1 MLAKRDS
8 PVRAS
13 GVHRTAKSFL
23 SALWAP
29 NWRSRPIRRRSTVL
43 DRISSVPMPRIA
55 GTAWGAAVFSVVTLV
70 TWPAE
75 AAPGVA
81 NRLAGADAQ
90 GPATES
96 VTAIYHNPAMLGS
109 LPGLHFQT
117 TLRGGVDHLSVRRF
131 AIGTD
136 GTPTSQLGAWPQAA
150 NPVFDYFVGVSFLLD
165 PIAIGAA
172 VHTFDSRYR
181 IYSSPELSYH
191 LAGEDD
197 LGCAIDRS
205 RVCPELRKGGTLEMR
220 TDLDVS
226 LAWNALDFMTIGAT
240 LHVPRSR
247 TYFARDVDSVL
258 TGVSEGAG
266 CDPASASVENPI
278 CAERLAFRGNT
289 RLRWFGLQPNGSRL
303 DIALTLGVAFV
314 IRNKLTIGIRYR
326 TQPLLNGGSI
336 TLHGE
341 AAVCAPNSAA
351 QERSDMPSCAT
362 AGAIDA
368 TMTEI
373 LPRELAIGFAGA
385 VGKWQLDSNL
395 YWIDRCPGFDPA
407 GACKGR
413 DSRSLRLTGL
423 DQDASTLPD
432 STIYRGRADIF
443 GVELWTR
450 YRLDDAIGANLPW
463 NKVLCSGKEAVDPQ
477 TRRRTRC
484 VPRVDLLIG
493 AGFNSPGVQPGAL
506 TAAANEGWTVLTSFG
521 TSFNLPTRNGTWS
534 LVPAYAL
541 DLMVPTRVGPGGATP
556 SFDPA
561 AGIAFEQG
569 GADLNSR
576 SAATVLEGRALPTNA
591 GVYTGAVHSILFA
604 LRWSE
609 RGFGTGDPQR

>member
-1 MLAKRDS
+1 MQQPGNRPRRPLRAANR
-8 PVRAS
+8 PRAS
-13 GVHRTAKSFL
+13 FEARRTGEI
-23 SALWAP
+23 
-29 NWRSRPIRRRSTVL
+29 RPL
-43 DRISSVPMPRIA
+43 
-55 GTAWGAAVFSVVTLV
+55 AWGLAALAFGVIALAP
-70 TWPAE
+70 WPAL
-75 AAPGVA
+75 AGPGVA

-131 AIGTD
+131 GIDTD
-136 GTPTSQLGAWPQAA
+136 GTPTKDFGSWAQVA
-150 NPVFDYFVGVSFLLD
+150 NPAFDYFVGISFLLD

-181 IYSSPELSYH
+181 IYSDPSLRYH
-191 LAGEDD
+191 MAGEDD
-197 LGCAIDRS
+197 LGCTIDRS
-205 RVCPELRKGGTLEMR
+205 RVCPDLRKGGNLEMR

-226 LAWNALDFMTIGAT
+226 LAWNALDFMSVGAT

-278 CAERLAFRGNT
+278 CAERLSFRGST

-326 TQPLLNGGSI
+326 TQPLLNQGRL
-336 TLHGE
+336 TLNGK
-341 AAVCAPNSAA
+341 AAVCVPNSAA
-351 QERSDMPSCAT
+351 EQRSDLPSCDT

-368 TMTEI
+368 TLTEVI
-373 LPRELAIGFAGA
+373 PRELAIGFATGF
-385 VGKWQLDSNL
+385 GNWQLDTNL
-395 YWIDRCPGFDPA
+395 YWIDRCPGFDPS
-407 GACKGR
+407 GACSGKDGR
-413 DSRSLRLTGL
+413 QLRLTGL

-443 GVELWTR
+443 GAELWTR
-450 YRLDDAIGANLPW
+450 YRMDDAIGANLPW
-463 NKVLCSGKEAVDPQ
+463 NKVLCSGKEASIDPSS
-477 TRRRTRC
+477 RRRARC
-484 VPRVDLLIG
+484 IPRVDLLLG
-493 AGFNSPGVQPGAL
+493 AGFNSPGVKPGAL
-506 TAAANEGWTVLTSFG
+506 TAAANDGWTVMTSFG

-541 DLMVPTRVGPGGATP
+541 DLMVPTRVGPGGASP
-556 SFDPA
+556 AFDPA

-569 GADLNSR
+569 GADLNSS
-576 SAATVLEGRALPTNA
+576 SAATVLQGRALPTNA
-591 GVYTGAVHSILFA
+591 GVYTGAVHSVLFA

-609 RGFGTGDPQR
+609 RGFGSRDPRR